1 MRCPSLV
8 LLAVGYIQSLPGKAL
23 TDFQPP
29 PASIN
34 IFPAVFQDA
43 QELVTSSGTTEDF
56 ETYDFDY
63 FTDYI
68 TISAVFTSEGQ
79 TLDIAEVPTKSICL

>member
-1 MRCPSLV
+1 M
-8 LLAVGYIQSLPGKAL
+8 
-23 TDFQPP
+23 
-29 PASIN
+29 
-34 IFPAVFQDA
+34 
-43 QELVTSSGTTEDF
+43 TSSGTTEDF

-63 FTDYI
+63 FTDFI